1 MKNTMKALTAGI
13 AAVIASTAM
22 ISTASAATYVDYNGY
37 TYSDGVSDGIVTY
50 VDYDGS
56 IYTYQDSAYCY
67 SINDFYDYY
76 SQYYTYIDP
85 YHYNYDYIFNT
96 TSYIGEDAIYGS
108 IYYDPYIG
116 YFAYNGG
123 DNCITFGFNFA
134 ISSYVGIDRTG
145 RKVYYN
151 KDIGYFVLSGNGCI
165 SYGFNRNNVQ
175 W

>member
-1 MKNTMKALTAGI
+1 
-13 AAVIASTAM
+13 
-22 ISTASAATYVDYNGY
+22 
-37 TYSDGVSDGIVTY
+37 
-50 VDYDGS
+50 
-56 IYTYQDSAYCY
+56 
-67 SINDFYDYY
+67 
-76 SQYYTYIDP
+76 TYIDP

-96 TSYIGEDAIYGS
+96 TSYVGEDAIYGS

-134 ISSYVGIDRTG
+134 ISSYVGIDRSG

-151 KDIGYFVLSGNGCI
+151 KDIGYFVLSGSGCI
-165 SYGFNRNNVQ
+165 SYGFNRSNVQ

>member
-37 TYSDGVSDGIVTY
+37 AYSDGVNDGIVTY

-56 IYTYQDSAYCY
+56 IYTYQDGAYSY

-151 KDIGYFVLSGNGCI
+151 KDIGYFVLSGSGCI